1 MKTIEVVAAIIKQN
15 DMILATQRGY
25 GDYKGWWEF
34 PGGKVEPGET
44 GEEAIVREIHEELD
58 ARIAVD
64 QFVTTVDWDY
74 EKFHLTMHCYL
85 SHVAEGHLELH
96 EHMSAK
102 WVDAESIDS
111 VDWLPADILVVKA
124 LKEQGLV

>member
-1 MKTIEVVAAIIKQN
+1 
-15 DMILATQRGY
+15 
-25 GDYKGWWEF
+25 
-34 PGGKVEPGET
+34 
-44 GEEAIVREIHEELD
+44 
-58 ARIAVD
+58 
-64 QFVTTVDWDY
+64 
-74 EKFHLTMHCYL
+74 MHCYL